1 MKEVSGRGY
10 ESRIVVD
17 DDNIGDLE
25 RQVARFE
32 AILRSARDGLI
43 SIDSSGR
50 VTLFNEGAE
59 RMFGYSASEVLG
71 RNVALLMPDPYRRE
85 HDGYIRDYRQTGEAR
100 AIGRVR
106 RVEGLRSSGEKFP
119 IELSVSEARVGDEV
133 LYTAIIRDVS
143 EVERTRSDLDES
155 RRALFALIANLPGAV
170 YRMAASPGMPFDLVG
185 DKIEDLTGYQAAD
198 FMQQK
203 VVYADLVHPD
213 DRERAA
219 DQIQDAIAL
228 KRGFRI
234 EYRVCSADGRERWVR
249 DQGRGVYDEEGR
261 PEAIEG
267 FLDALGLALGEAGG
281 GEGIGPQKFS
291 GDRTGFGPELEQ
303 IDLLLHGEETADL
316 LEEGLKGFLGEVFV
330 LITVESTAAFH
341 QIQQQFQTVF
351 PVAAVVQVAAD
362 QIQDS
367 IGEQA
372 LEVVLQGLA
381 QIGLLAHALQQLDA
395 LLQQLGGRFK
405 AAVMAAIGPC
415 ALGGQAGQQGEIQFT
430 AAAQGW
436 CLGWL
441 QGAPCPFKRFG
452 WLTRLHQ
459 QQQGPHLVVARHLQ
473 GRLAAVV
480 VAVEIGEQ
488 PFVMLP
494 PLAVAEQIS
503 AAAQQQGPRFDG
515 VAGEPIA
522 GGPLQPLL
530 KRAQH
535 LFSACHGAYPQQA
548 EMVEG

>member
-106 RVEGLRSSGEKFP
+106 RVEGLRSSGEKIP
-119 IELSVSEARVGDEV
+119 IELCVSEARVGDEV

-267 FLDALGLALGEAGG
+267 FLSDVSGQRRDRAEIERLRQLSLERRRLADIGALTSQIVHDLANPLAALSMVSQGILRRIERSSEATVDTLR
-281 GEGIGPQKFS
+281 PQAERLVGTAQRLDTLLADFRDFARVQRLDLQETTL
-291 GDRTGFGPELEQ
+291 DR
-303 IDLLLHGEETADL
+303 LLT
-316 LEEGLKGFLGEVFV
+316 F
-330 LITVESTAAFH
+330 VESTWGPVLDARGISLEMARPPQDVRLRVDSERLHRVFDNIVQNAIDAIGGERGRLEIRAEIAGEGRLRIALRDDGPGLPPERDVFSLFETTKPGGTGLGLPICR
-341 QIQQQFQTVF
+341 QI
-351 PVAAVVQVAAD
+351 
-362 QIQDS
+362 
-367 IGEQA
+367 
-372 LEVVLQGLA
+372 
-381 QIGLLAHALQQLDA
+381 LLAH
-395 LLQQLGGRFK
+395 GGDIT
-405 AAVMAAIGPC
+405 AESASA
-415 ALGGQAGQQGEIQFT
+415 GGACFLMELPI
-430 AAAQGW
+430 
-436 CLGWL
+436 L
-441 QGAPCPFKRFG
+441 GAP
-452 WLTRLHQ
+452 
-459 QQQGPHLVVARHLQ
+459 
-473 GRLAAVV
+473 
-480 VAVEIGEQ
+480 
-488 PFVMLP
+488 
-494 PLAVAEQIS
+494 
-503 AAAQQQGPRFDG
+503 
-515 VAGEPIA
+515 IA
-522 GGPLQPLL
+522 
-530 KRAQH
+530 
-535 LFSACHGAYPQQA
+535 
-548 EMVEG
+548 